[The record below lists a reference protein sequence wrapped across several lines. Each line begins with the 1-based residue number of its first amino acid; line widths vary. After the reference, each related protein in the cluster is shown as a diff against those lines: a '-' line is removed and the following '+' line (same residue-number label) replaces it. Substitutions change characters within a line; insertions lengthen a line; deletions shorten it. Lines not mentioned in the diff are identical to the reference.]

1 MGELFEDL
9 SKVRLEE
16 LCVSDRLRAWYLLD
30 LENIGASVLIME
42 TPEGIVLLGNGAPGK
57 ERLVQSGAPGYAYN
71 AEWFASEFHPNYL
84 TGHFLGWRDRHDE
97 PEDLSEELKP
107 HKYYWDGQEPK
118 APLSQK
124 ERTARR
130 RLIAIHRAF
139 RALYEGPC

>member
-16 LCVSDRLRAWYLLD
+16 LCTSDRLRAWYLLD

-71 AEWFASEFHPNYL
+71 AEWFASEFHPDYL
-84 TGHFLGWRDRHDE
+84 TEHFLGWRDRHDK
-97 PEDLSEELKP
+97 PEGEKIFFNIADLVEVSLSRREE
-107 HKYYWDGQEPK
+107 
-118 APLSQK
+118 A
-124 ERTARR
+124 ARS

-139 RALYEGPC
+139 RALYEG

>member
-30 LENIGASVLIME
+30 LEKIGAPVLIME
-42 TPEGIVLLGNGAPGK
+42 TPEGIILSGDGAPGRD
-57 ERLVQSGAPGYAYN
+57 RLVQSSKPGYAYN
-71 AEWFASEFHPNYL
+71 AEWFASDLYPRYL

-97 PEDLSEELKP
+97 
-107 HKYYWDGQEPK
+107 QEGRVAFFDSTKWRPS
-118 APLSQK
+118 PLSQK
-124 ERTARR
+124 ERAARK

-139 RALYEGPC
+139 RALYEG